1 MVIFLRNLFYRF
13 GEHNTYGIGD
23 CLFARRFRKSRK
35 RIQYCSIEMHLS
47 HVCHYAIRL
56 SLNQSAGS
64 SIFRKSAQERG
75 TMTSAVFLATI
86 GLSLSM
92 FSLKQMQAC
101 TQTRRRCH

>member
-1 MVIFLRNLFYRF
+1 
-13 GEHNTYGIGD
+13 
-23 CLFARRFRKSRK
+23 
-35 RIQYCSIEMHLS
+35 MHLS

-64 SIFRKSAQERG
+64 SILRKSAQERG